1 MNCVNSNTNSEIE
14 FSHYEDN
21 NKNNMKPYKK
31 LLYIDCD
38 DKALIKQIW
47 MVDKKKQIIQNKAA
61 ITIQKVFRGFLTRKL
76 LMKYVE

>member
-21 NKNNMKPYKK
+21 NKNNVKPYKK

-38 DKALIKQIW
+38 DKALIK
-47 MVDKKKQIIQNKAA
+47 
-61 ITIQKVFRGFLTRKL
+61 
-76 LMKYVE
+76 